1 MSIIENKS
9 DDSSE
14 SEDESKGTGVINC
27 ITCGKVI
34 CNLSFYMHRASLIV
48 IWIVGFSILKV

>member
-34 CNLSFYMHRASLIV
+34 CNLSFYWHSAA
-48 IWIVGFSILKV
+48 LKAI